1 VEGAHG
7 RLAASAIQDAKETLA
22 ASAIQDAK
30 ETLAC
35 QAKAIRWNKTKNKT
49 VFFIAR

>member
-22 ASAIQDAK
+22 
-30 ETLAC
+30 C
-35 QAKAIRWNKTKNKT
+35 QSKAIRWNKTKNKT